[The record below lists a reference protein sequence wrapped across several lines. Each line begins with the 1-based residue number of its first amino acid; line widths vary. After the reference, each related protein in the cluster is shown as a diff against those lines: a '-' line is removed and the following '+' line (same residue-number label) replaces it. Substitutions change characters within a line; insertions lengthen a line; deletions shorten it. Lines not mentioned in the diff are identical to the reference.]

1 MQPVV
6 SASHPGVWSET
17 AALVS
22 CALVPPGPEHDY
34 MVPAHLEAVLRSQA
48 NWWANPDY
56 LLFDDLVLLPQLRA
70 EHAELMA
77 VIAAATQSR
86 DIPSAVSQCG
96 WQGRAG
102 GASAG
107 YRHAGAIDLR
117 QWLRHILASPQVAA
131 EVVAEVCDMEVQR
144 GPLPIPVREVRA
156 RLGDLGGEE
165 LLHALLSGVCPHTE
179 QQLLRTPAP
188 NLLFA
193 RDLLACMGEAI
204 VLGWPQMP
212 ARWRDGVLARALAR
226 HHPALCTRPQVDVRS
241 LRSGACLEGGD
252 ILVASGDLVLVGVGE
267 RTNAAGAEA
276 LHQALQTQRPTRV
289 LAVHLPPQRAMMHL
303 DTVFT
308 WLDRGLAV
316 AYMPVFSPESP
327 PEARVDIRDLSSPGQ
342 SLGADLAA
350 VLADYGA
357 PTELLPCGGG
367 LARHAEREQW
377 SDGANALCLA
387 PGQVVL
393 YGRNTHTLRTL
404 NAAGFEILTPQE
416 YVANAALY
424 QQRGQRLVVAL
435 TGSELSRGR
444 GGPRCLT
451 LPLGREPELAA
462 SAS

>member
-1 MQPVV
+1 
-6 SASHPGVWSET
+6 
-17 AALVS
+17 
-22 CALVPPGPEHDY
+22 
-34 MVPAHLEAVLRSQA
+34 MVPAHLEPVLRSDA

-77 VIAAATQSR
+77 VIAAATQGSHTATSHR
-86 DIPSAVSQCG
+86 E
-96 WQGRAG
+96 GRAG
-102 GASAG
+102 GKASVG
-107 YRHAGAIDLR
+107 RHAGAVDLR
-117 QWLRHILASPQVAA
+117 QWLRHILTNPRVAA
-131 EVVAEVCDMEVQR
+131 EVIAEVCDVEAQR
-144 GPLPIPVREVRA
+144 GPLPLQVKEIAA

-165 LLHALLSGVCPHTE
+165 LLHALLSGVCPLSE

-188 NLLFA
+188 NLLFS
-193 RDLLACMGEAI
+193 RDLLACVGESIA
-204 VLGWPQMP
+204 LGWPQMP
-212 ARWRDGVLARALAR
+212 ARWRDGVLARALAKY
-226 HHPALCTRPQVDVRS
+226 HPALSDRPRLDVRA
-241 LRSGACLEGGD
+241 LRPGACLEGGD
-252 ILVASGDLVLVGVGE
+252 VLVVADDLVLVGVGE
-267 RTNAAGAEA
+267 RTNAAGAAA
-276 LHQALQTQRPTRV
+276 LHQALQALGPTRV

-316 AYMPVFSPESP
+316 AYLPVFSPDSP
-327 PEARVDIRDLSSPGQ
+327 PDARVDICDLADPGR

-404 NAAGFEILTPQE
+404 NAAGFEILTPQQ

-451 LPLGREPELAA
+451 LPLGREPARVAEG
-462 SAS
+462 S